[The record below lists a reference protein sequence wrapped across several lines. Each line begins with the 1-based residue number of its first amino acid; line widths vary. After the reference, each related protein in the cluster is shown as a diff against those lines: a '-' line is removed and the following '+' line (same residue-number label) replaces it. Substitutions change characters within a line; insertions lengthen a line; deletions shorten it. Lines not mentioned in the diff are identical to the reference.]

1 MGSNIAAAEL
11 TGLVAATFFVVYWL
25 RGGRAWLLPAG
36 IGHLFV
42 AALYVYLLI
51 SPVGVPPPRPN
62 WGWFELTLPLCL
74 VGANA
79 FLFFG
84 LLQLLE
90 RAPAVRTWTAA
101 WAAVALGVVAVQ
113 AALGPVPGFCV
124 AVASSVAVNPVIAVL
139 LMARRTLFYVIAG
152 ALLFA
157 RVVFQMV
164 VTYFGA
170 FHVMPGLVE
179 LLIYINLAAVVGDGF
194 SLLLIEYDDT
204 RRQLADAD
212 RAKSVFLSS
221 ISHELRTPLNAI
233 IGFSDLIADQ
243 PFGPIDSRYR
253 AYAHDIL
260 ESGRKLLSV
269 VNQILDLTDIEAK
282 RFRLERQRLDLVDVA
297 RDAMSVVQPRAD
309 LRGIHVRTVFPDT
322 AVATVGDR
330 RALSQVVSSLIDNA
344 IKYSRPGAQV
354 DVDVSMVASPQ
365 RKARL
370 IVADT
375 GIGMSPEEIS
385 NIFKPFWQ
393 SADVYTRD
401 HTGLGLGLA
410 VTQKLVQ
417 AMGGQVL
424 VDSTPGQGSKFTVL
438 LPAAA

>member
-1 MGSNIAAAEL
+1 VGSNFAAAEL

-42 AALYVYLLI
+42 ALLYIYLLI
-51 SPVGVPPPRPN
+51 SPVGIPPPRPN
-62 WGWFELTLPLCL
+62 WNWFELTLPLCL
-74 VGANA
+74 VAANA

-90 RAPAVRTWTAA
+90 RAPAVRTWAA
-101 WAAVALGVVAVQ
+101 CWTAVAVAVVVVQ
-113 AALGPVPGFCV
+113 AAVGPVPAFCV
-124 AVASSVAVNPVIAVL
+124 AVASSIAVGPLLAIL
-139 LMARRTLFYVIAG
+139 LMARRKLFYVIVG
-152 ALLFA
+152 ALLLA
-157 RVVFQMV
+157 RFVFQVV

-170 FHVMPGLVE
+170 FHVMPALVE
-179 LLIYINLAAVVGDGF
+179 ILVYVNLAAVVGDGF
-194 SLLLIEYDDT
+194 GLLLIEYDDT
-204 RRQLADAD
+204 RRQLAEAD

-233 IGFSDLIADQ
+233 IGFADLITDQ
-243 PFGPIDSRYR
+243 PFGPIESRYR

-282 RFRLERQRLDLVDVA
+282 RFRLELQRLNLVDVA
-297 RDAMSVVQPRAD
+297 RDAMSAVQPRAD
-309 LRGIHVRTVFPDT
+309 LRGIHLRSAFPEA
-322 AVATVGDR
+322 AVAAMGDR
-330 RALSQVVSSLIDNA
+330 RALGQVVSSLIDNA
-344 IKYSRPGAQV
+344 IKYSRPGAHV
-354 DVDVSMVASPQ
+354 DVDVSIVASPQ

-370 IVADT
+370 VVADS

-417 AMGGQVL
+417 AMDGQVL
-424 VDSTPGQGSKFTVL
+424 VDSTPGQGSRFTVL